1 MPPAPRRFAPKVNA
15 FHAQCP
21 GSEIVVTGYSQGA
34 RIAGD
39 VLGDIARDGSI
50 PQSQV
55 EGVLY
60 ADPRNSAG
68 GIETVVPNVVPGAT
82 MSGARGGFGDIA
94 VQEVCIEGDGICN
107 MPKPRDAPEVFV
119 DSVFGY
125 FTKHNTYTPMMS
137 EPAPPAPPALPQTP
151 SVPLQPADVATA
163 IVTRV
168 VENITPYLSAALA
181 TVLTK

>member
-1 MPPAPRRFAPKVNA
+1 MRISDWSSDVCSSDLKPVTYPASFWPLGEQTYDQSVAAGAQTLRTEVNA

-68 GIETVVPNVVPGAT
+68 GIETVVDRK
-82 MSGARGGFGDIA
+82 S
-94 VQEVCIEGDGICN
+94 
-107 MPKPRDAPEVFV
+107 
-119 DSVFGY
+119 
-125 FTKHNTYTPMMS
+125 
-137 EPAPPAPPALPQTP
+137 
-151 SVPLQPADVATA
+151 
-163 IVTRV
+163 TRL
-168 VENITPYLSAALA
+168 NSSH
-181 TVLTK
+181 

>member
-1 MPPAPRRFAPKVNA
+1 M
-15 FHAQCP
+15 
-21 GSEIVVTGYSQGA
+21 
-34 RIAGD
+34 
-39 VLGDIARDGSI
+39 LGDIARDGSI

-137 EPAPPAPPALPQTP
+137 EPAPPAPRRCRRHRRCHCNRLT
-151 SVPLQPADVATA
+151 SPL
-163 IVTRV
+163 R
-168 VENITPYLSAALA
+168 S
-181 TVLTK
+181 

>member
-1 MPPAPRRFAPKVNA
+1 M
-15 FHAQCP
+15 
-21 GSEIVVTGYSQGA
+21 
-34 RIAGD
+34 
-39 VLGDIARDGSI
+39 
-50 PQSQV
+50 
-55 EGVLY
+55 
-60 ADPRNSAG
+60 
-68 GIETVVPNVVPGAT
+68 
-82 MSGARGGFGDIA
+82 
-94 VQEVCIEGDGICN
+94 
-107 MPKPRDAPEVFV
+107 